1 MNNFNLKN
9 FLTENKLTVSS
20 NLKNELHEPIDYDFD
35 EEQER
40 IINQIAQ
47 DAITIVMEQPGTS
60 ALEAIEAV
68 IEGMM

>member
-1 MNNFNLKN
+1 MNNFNLRNYLK
-9 FLTENKLTVSS
+9 ENKLTVSS
-20 NLKNELHEPIDYDFD
+20 KLKNELHEPIDYDFG

-40 IINQIAQ
+40 IIKQIAQ

-68 IEGMM
+68 IEDMM